1 MWTDWGLGVHR
12 FQVGI
17 LMGSLQEWL
26 PGWVVLGY
34 PSRLRMTQDDA
45 STGAGPVGRNPGQGY
60 SRGPLLPQGMRWP
73 MSLRE
78 QWGWKR
84 FPRHVM
90 MADCLSFPYVTE
102 EELRLR
108 EKKLFVQDGGGEGC
122 GQAHLGS
129 RPCWL
134 IW

>member
-1 MWTDWGLGVHR
+1 
-12 FQVGI
+12 
-17 LMGSLQEWL
+17 
-26 PGWVVLGY
+26 
-34 PSRLRMTQDDA
+34 
-45 STGAGPVGRNPGQGY
+45 
-60 SRGPLLPQGMRWP
+60 

-108 EKKLFVQDGGGEGC
+108 EKKLFAQDGGGEGC

-134 IW
+134 TW